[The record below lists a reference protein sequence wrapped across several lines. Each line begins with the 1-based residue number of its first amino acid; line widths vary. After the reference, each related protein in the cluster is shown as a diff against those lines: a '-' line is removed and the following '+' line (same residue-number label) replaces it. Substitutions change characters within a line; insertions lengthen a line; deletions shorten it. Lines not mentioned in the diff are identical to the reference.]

1 MAIEDKP
8 FELLKTFHEQFAQ
21 NQNHHQDLFIKFLS
35 AVFIV
40 IAAYFIIYVN
50 TQSFAKWH
58 DSTFVANSNEI
69 TSYAIWHLIGAYFIA
84 QIIFLIMLIVV
95 TNMGYNF
102 RRDQK
107 VNYNIRIKLLAEA
120 LYKEIFNEKSFNP
133 NNLKFNDYL
142 PGFHLIFSISI
153 FLLQVLLLI
162 TIIFKSQSIIDLWI
176 YPLAVFYIIPLII
189 SPIIYFRYF
198 LKFKDKVQD

>member
-1 MAIEDKP
+1 MAIEDKQ

-21 NQNHHQDLFIKFLS
+21 NQNHHQNLFIKFLS

-69 TSYAIWHLIGAYFIA
+69 TSYAILHLIGAYFIA

-107 VNYNIRIKLLAEA
+107 VNRNIRIKYLNKEV
-120 LYKEIFNEKSFNP
+120 YKEIFSDKAFNTDK
-133 NNLKFNDYL
+133 LTLRDYL
-142 PGFHLIFSISI
+142 PGFHLIFSLSI
-153 FLLQVLLLI
+153 YFLQVLLLI
-162 TIIFKSQSIIDLWI
+162 TIIFKSKSIEDLWI
-176 YPLAVFYIIPLII
+176 YPTNVVFITPLII
-189 SPIIYFRYF
+189 SPLIYFKYYT
-198 LKFKDKVQD
+198 KFKKKVQG